1 MFVIRGDGF
10 SSTMSS
16 DLIIEKGRSL
26 AFKLAAWLL
35 RFEQMELRRLTR
47 QPMEMRHG
55 FLLCYSACT
64 NDGKNWHLLDREIV
78 LKVHFSAS
86 YEFGEKSPKKTIT
99 LWVTP
104 TATDLSAYDQV
115 KQTSHTPNRRVECAL
130 YDSTDAREKEDRPND
145 AESRHILYAPSRAND
160 G

>member
-35 RFEQMELRRLTR
+35 HFAQMELRRLTR

-55 FLLCYSACT
+55 FLLCYLACT
-64 NDGKNWHLLDREIV
+64 NDEKNWHLLDREIV

-86 YEFGEKSPKKTIT
+86 LRILGE
-99 LWVTP
+99 V
-104 TATDLSAYDQV
+104 A
-115 KQTSHTPNRRVECAL
+115 
-130 YDSTDAREKEDRPND
+130 
-145 AESRHILYAPSRAND
+145 
-160 G
+160 